1 MHLVR
6 AKVCSLRVGR
16 QTGAGRMSKTSQKR
30 RNGKAPCLGSQQE
43 TIIQHIEIVKQRGQI
58 ECLTP
63 LLFPIFDSLLGEF
76 GEKDLFFLQLPCASS
91 KKRCTHRTLTS
102 SKTVWTYAME
112 ALASLRRVHPFL
124 LDAREATGFPAAISP
139 AASPCCLRR
148 YGRSVSRGVKR

>member
-6 AKVCSLRVGR
+6 AKVCSLRIGW
-16 QTGAGRMSKTSQKR
+16 QTGTWCVPQTPQKR
-30 RNGKAPCLGSQQE
+30 RNGKAPCLGGQQE
-43 TIIQHIEIVKQRGQI
+43 TIIQHIEIVKQRGQTFN
-58 ECLTP
+58 LTP
-63 LLFPIFDSLLGEF
+63 LLFPMFDSLLGEF
-76 GEKDLFFLQLPCASS
+76 GEKDLFFLRLPCASS

-102 SKTVWTYAME
+102 SKTVWTYAVE

>member
-6 AKVCSLRVGR
+6 AEVRSLRVGR
-16 QTGAGRMSKTSQKR
+16 QTGAGHMSKTPQKR
-30 RNGKAPCLGSQQE
+30 WNGKAPCLGGQQE
-43 TIIQHIEIVKQRGQI
+43 TIIHMEIVKQRGQTK
-58 ECLTP
+58 CLTP
-63 LLFPIFDSLLGEF
+63 LLFPMFDSLLGEF
-76 GEKDLFFLQLPCASS
+76 GEKDLFFLRLPCASS

-139 AASPCCLRR
+139 AASPA
-148 YGRSVSRGVKR
+148 VSDDMAAQSPEG